1 MRDLD
6 VVIPESME
14 QCLEALERYAGDA
27 VPVAGGTDL
36 RVLMRAG
43 VKEPPVVVWLGSLAD
58 LKYVREDSGEISI
71 GPIVTHAEV
80 ARAATLDRIASLRK
94 AAGAVGSPQIRNVG
108 TAGGNLAN
116 ASPAADL
123 YPPLLTLDAD
133 VVVKSRR
140 GDRTIRLED
149 FAEGPGETGLGHDEI
164 LGSIRFEAPPQ
175 GTYTDFSKLGLRNAV
190 AISVA
195 NCAIYARATGG
206 RFDEVRIACGAVAP
220 KAIRMRAVEGLLRG
234 EELTAGLLKEVEA
247 ATSRIC
253 DPITD
258 LRASADYRRR
268 VAGVLVSR
276 LVGDAWSSLTGK
288 TSNKGEAR

>member
-1 MRDLD
+1 MRDPD
-6 VVIPESME
+6 VVIPENME
-14 QCLEALERYAGDA
+14 HCLETLESHAGDA
-27 VPVAGGTDL
+27 VPIAGGTDL

-43 VKEPPVVVWLGSLAD
+43 AEEPPVLVWLGSLAG
-58 LKYVREDSGEISI
+58 LRFIREDSGKISI

-80 ARAATLDRIASLRK
+80 AHARVLDRIASLRK
-94 AAGAVGSPQIRNVG
+94 AAAAVGSPQIRNVG

-123 YPPLLTLDAD
+123 YPPLLTLDAE

-140 GDRTIRLED
+140 GDRTIGLED
-149 FAEGPGETGLGHDEI
+149 FAEGPGATDLGYDEI
-164 LGSIRFEAPPQ
+164 IAAIRFDAPPE
-175 GTYTDFSKLGLRNAV
+175 GTYTDFNKLGLRNAV

-195 NCAIYARATGG
+195 NAAIFARAKGG

-220 KAIRMRAVEGLLRG
+220 KAIRMRAVEDLLRG
-234 EELTAGLLKEVEA
+234 EDLTAELLREVAA
-247 ATSRIC
+247 ATSGVC

-268 VAGVLVSR
+268 VAAVIVSR
-276 LVGDAWSSLTGK
+276 LVEDAWSNLTEAACH
-288 TSNKGEAR
+288 KGEKK